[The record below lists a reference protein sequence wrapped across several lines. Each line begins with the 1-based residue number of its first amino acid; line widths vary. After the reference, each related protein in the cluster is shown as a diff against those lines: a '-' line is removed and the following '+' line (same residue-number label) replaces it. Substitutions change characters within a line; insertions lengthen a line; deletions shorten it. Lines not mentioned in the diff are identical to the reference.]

1 MKITK
6 LAGVLMGVP
15 LVYCGAAIA
24 GWSMPKFIAE
34 LNLSQTERA
43 AHPCLSKSGL
53 TIYFMRYDAVSGRW
67 RIVEACRE
75 MPEGAFTSERI
86 LNELVLTGY
95 DLRDPWVS
103 ADELRLYYVEFD
115 ASGASKVKMAQRT
128 AKGEPWTVV
137 STLSELQ
144 ASGADVDKPT
154 LTEDELTIVFSS
166 TRPGSAGKWDL
177 WMAYRGSRDA
187 RFGNLRP
194 LYEINHADWD
204 RRAHISPDGLTLYF
218 TSSYRGTDDGT
229 NVYRAERSSLAE
241 AFVNVKRIDI
251 PVESAEK
258 KPTAVYVTPD
268 EKALYFTI
276 AGGSIYVSRWIE
288 KMGVLHVDAFRG
300 DNGNDG
306 SSRENAFATIQA
318 GIDIAAEGSTVLVW
332 PGTYNEQANLKG
344 KAITVQ
350 SAAEPAVVRAAS
362 GYAFSFYSGEGAG
375 SIVKNFV
382 ITGSEYGVFLTN
394 GCSPTLNN
402 LTVVGNDFGISAYD
416 GANPTIT
423 NCVLWGNKHGD
434 LFGCTAMYSCVQDGS
449 EGEGN
454 ITAYP
459 FFADVVGGDYHLKSA
474 RGRYVRPDP
483 SLPQYGAPVNLAE
496 LNDGAHKA
504 AAPCV
509 SQDVLTI
516 YFSRYIPALG
526 QVCIVE
532 GYRDHPKGPFTEQ
545 RVLTELARGHD
556 FHGPWV
562 SHDELRLYYREA
574 APSGIEK
581 IKMAQRTSKKGAWVY
596 VRTFD
601 ELHIAN
607 ANAGKPSLT
616 RDELTILFH
625 STRAGGAGGADL
637 WMATRS
643 STAEPFGNLRPLYE
657 INTNASEVAPCIV
670 PDGLTLY
677 FNAAD
682 WPGHPGA
689 HIYKATRTS
698 TDGAFGNIELIE
710 HENPILNTGSP
721 NVTVDEKTIYLE
733 IIGSPGI
740 YVMHAREGQWVLDDV
755 TSPCVDAGDP
765 AADPSGE
772 PMPNGGRVN
781 MGAYGGTMYASMSE
795 WPVDGDL
802 DRNGVVD
809 LADLAAMARDWMT
822 ALPWYG
828 K

>member
-1 MKITK
+1 MW
-6 LAGVLMGVP
+6 L
-15 LVYCGAAIA
+15 
-24 GWSMPKFIAE
+24 
-34 LNLSQTERA
+34 
-43 AHPCLSKSGL
+43 
-53 TIYFMRYDAVSGRW
+53 
-67 RIVEACRE
+67 
-75 MPEGAFTSERI
+75 
-86 LNELVLTGY
+86 
-95 DLRDPWVS
+95 
-103 ADELRLYYVEFD
+103 
-115 ASGASKVKMAQRT
+115 
-128 AKGEPWTVV
+128 
-137 STLSELQ
+137 
-144 ASGADVDKPT
+144 
-154 LTEDELTIVFSS
+154 
-166 TRPGSAGKWDL
+166 
-177 WMAYRGSRDA
+177 
-187 RFGNLRP
+187 
-194 LYEINHADWD
+194 
-204 RRAHISPDGLTLYF
+204 
-218 TSSYRGTDDGT
+218 
-229 NVYRAERSSLAE
+229 
-241 AFVNVKRIDI
+241 
-251 PVESAEK
+251 
-258 KPTAVYVTPD
+258 
-268 EKALYFTI
+268 
-276 AGGSIYVSRWIE
+276 
-288 KMGVLHVDAFRG
+288 
-300 DNGNDG
+300 
-306 SSRENAFATIQA
+306 
-318 GIDIAAEGSTVLVW
+318 
-332 PGTYNEQANLKG
+332 GTYNEQANLKG
-344 KAITVQ
+344 KAIVPCKPPL
-350 SAAEPAVVRAAS
+350 SGGAAAS

-382 ITGSEYGVFLTN
+382 ITGSVRSFSTN
-394 GCSPTLNN
+394 GCSPTLSN

-459 FFADVVGGDYHLKSA
+459 FCGCGRRRLSSQERRPVRSA
-474 RGRYVRPDP
+474 GSR
-483 SLPQYGAPVNLAE
+483 LPQYGAPVNLAE

-504 AAPCV
+504 AAPCFPRC
-509 SQDVLTI
+509 SHT

-809 LADLAAMARDWMT
+809 LADLAAMARI
-822 ALPWYG
+822 G
-828 K
+828 